1 MVFPK
6 KGHSLINFIRDYYT
20 TVGYK
25 VSREPIA
32 IPVKGHSTYV
42 DPQTYA
48 CPDEAVEEFAKEIE
62 PKMLRLDS
70 EIGAGEFICVIR
82 VDSILCIF
90 NPSVL
95 FYPTKVVH
103 FKLIWALLCF
113 KGKGRII
120 FGLCI
125 ISSNILEG
133 EWSRWV

>member
-1 MVFPK
+1 MKVFPK
-6 KGHSLINFIRDYYT
+6 G
-20 TVGYK
+20 VQPYK
-25 VSREPIA
+25 LSFDIIGFKVNQFREPIA

-82 VDSILCIF
+82 VDSILCIS

-95 FYPTKVVH
+95 FY
-103 FKLIWALLCF
+103 LQ
-113 KGKGRII
+113 R
-120 FGLCI
+120 
-125 ISSNILEG
+125 
-133 EWSRWV
+133 